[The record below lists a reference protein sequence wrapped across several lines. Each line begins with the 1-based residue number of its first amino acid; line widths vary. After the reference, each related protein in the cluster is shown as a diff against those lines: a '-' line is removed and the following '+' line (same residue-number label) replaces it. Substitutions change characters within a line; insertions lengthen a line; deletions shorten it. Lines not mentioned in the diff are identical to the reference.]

1 MRAGAASVM
10 SPSQARLPRGRLLG
24 RRVVAPTTAGG
35 VPRRARAVGR
45 SATASSAAAA
55 LATATR
61 TLAAAAT
68 VSTGLSHTRSF
79 RSVALRRRSRHRYAP
94 RAGVRSSVA
103 AGARLVGGTDWT
115 KCLER
120 SDGAVDAVLPTLE
133 CDEDP
138 PVPGF
143 LGESLPL
150 RVLTESK
157 CRVCGKV
164 ERLPCLRV
172 DHRG

>member
-10 SPSQARLPRGRLLG
+10 SPSQDRLPRGRLLG

-45 SATASSAAAA
+45 SATAAASAA

-68 VSTGLSHTRSF
+68 VSTGLSHIRSF

-94 RAGVRSSVA
+94 RAGVKSSVA

-133 CDEDP
+133 RDEDP

-143 LGESLPL
+143 LGEPLPL

-157 CRVCGKV
+157 CGVCGKIK
-164 ERLPCLRV
+164 RLSCLRV